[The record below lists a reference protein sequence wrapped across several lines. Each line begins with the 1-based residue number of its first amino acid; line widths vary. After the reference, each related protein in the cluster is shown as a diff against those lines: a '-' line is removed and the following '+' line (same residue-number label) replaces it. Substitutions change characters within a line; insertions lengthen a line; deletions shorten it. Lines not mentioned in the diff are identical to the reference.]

1 MNILTFF
8 LQKSREI
15 GRFFREFAPENPVK
29 FCLFFREISE
39 ALSLWCIIREFK
51 IPQWQGRQKHH
62 FKSESAS
69 FQSVCSNIIILTC
82 FLCQMQGNS
91 FWVKFLRTISKFK
104 KEKKISLL
112 LTSAHPPKKGE
123 TRQFHLVHVV
133 TQYKKVFCI
142 CEVVVLLIKH
152 IALWIFSLLLP
163 L

>member
-1 MNILTFF
+1 MCPF
-8 LQKSREI
+8 LFLSQFCFTGKEI
-15 GRFFREFAPENPVK
+15 DWAGQTLP
-29 FCLFFREISE
+29 S
-39 ALSLWCIIREFK
+39 LSLYGALLGSLRYHNGKGSKNITSRVNLHPFDL
-51 IPQWQGRQKHH
+51 
-62 FKSESAS
+62 
-69 FQSVCSNIIILTC
+69 SVAIILTC

-91 FWVKFLRTISKFK
+91 FWVKFRRTISKFK
-104 KEKKISLL
+104 KEKKISSL